1 MFNFATLFLL
11 QGVLI
16 QQNTKN
22 GVIISGSTLVLQ
34 KIKRQVAGNYSC
46 AASSVEGD
54 GKSNYV
60 QLRVMC
66 KYSLLSKLLCR
77 YFESMGGS
85 LQPQKFVD
93 LYFYFCINIIYVG
106 NSYTSLTK

>member
-1 MFNFATLFLL
+1 MYRNYRCLNKEFIFETPSKKLQYPILFF
-11 QGVLI
+11 QGILV
-16 QQNTKN
+16 QHNTKN
-22 GVIISGSTLVLQ
+22 GVIISSNTLVLQ

-66 KYSLLSKLLCR
+66 KYLIFSIFLL
-77 YFESMGGS
+77 
-85 LQPQKFVD
+85 
-93 LYFYFCINIIYVG
+93 FY
-106 NSYTSLTK
+106 